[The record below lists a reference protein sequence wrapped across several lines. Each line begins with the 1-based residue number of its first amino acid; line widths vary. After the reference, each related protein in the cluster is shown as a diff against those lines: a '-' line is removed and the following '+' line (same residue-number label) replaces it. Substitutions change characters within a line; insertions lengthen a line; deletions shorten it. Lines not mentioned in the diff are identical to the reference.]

1 MSQMLDFKEK
11 LLETGLFAKTSR
23 SGWYRVQTC
32 PYCGDCKKHFYV
44 RIDLEDPESPVGFNC
59 FKCHEKGLL
68 NHVFLDF
75 YELDIKLV
83 KGKHRRRI
91 DTEGVSVVVP
101 DLLPAD
107 CDVSSISEYI
117 RSRIGVIPTR
127 DDLVA
132 FQYIGDPRRYAS
144 EFLSDDKPDAY
155 FSSRHWFR
163 AVNGMML
170 GRTCRD
176 TNNSTRHI
184 DRWAKYTG
192 NVKLRDIGVYTIK
205 KLFDLHK
212 PIDAY
217 IVEGVFDC
225 IGLYYYYPDANA
237 IFIGCLGS
245 DYNIGIQHLLNRGI
259 FGDTVSI
266 KIIKDNDVSNV
277 SIDKR
282 KASFFK
288 TVSVFRN
295 VLEKDTGVPKDRIE
309 LEKSI

>member
-11 LLETGLFAKTSR
+11 LLATGLFTRTSTR
-23 SGWYRVQTC
+23 GWYRVQTC
-32 PYCGDCKKHFYV
+32 PYCGDTKKHFYV
-44 RIDLEDPESPVGFNC
+44 RIDLEDPDNPVGFNC

-68 NHVFLDF
+68 NQKFLEF
-75 YELDIKLV
+75 YDLDIKPV
-83 KGKHRRRI
+83 KGKYRRRI
-91 DTEGVSVVVP
+91 DTEGVSIVVP

-107 CDVSSISEYI
+107 CDISGISEYI
-117 RSRIGVIPTR
+117 KYRIGVIPSR
-127 DDLVA
+127 EDLTA
-132 FQYIGDPRRYAS
+132 FQYIGNPTRYAS
-144 EFLSDDKPDAY
+144 EFLSDDKYAGY
-155 FSSRHWFR
+155 FSSRYWFR

-170 GRTCRD
+170 GRTYRGM
-176 TNNSTRHI
+176 NNNVKHV
-184 DRWAKYTG
+184 DRWVKYSGKAILHDT
-192 NVKLRDIGVYTIK
+192 GVYTIK

-212 PIDAY
+212 QIDVY

-259 FGDTVSI
+259 FGDSVSI
-266 KIIKDNDVSNV
+266 KIIKDDDVSRV

-282 KASFFK
+282 KALFFK
-288 TVSVFRN
+288 NVSVFRN
-295 VLEKDTGVPKDRIE
+295 VLEKDTGVPIDRIE

>member
-1 MSQMLDFKEK
+1 MSQMLEYKEK
-11 LLETGLFAKTSR
+11 LLATDLFMKTGR
-23 SGWYRVQTC
+23 RDWYKVQVC
-32 PYCGDCKKHFYV
+32 PYCGDAKKHFYV
-44 RIDLEDPESPVGFNC
+44 RIDLEDPDSAVGYKC
-59 FKCHEKGLL
+59 FKCNCHGILGHKFFEFY
-68 NHVFLDF
+68 NLD
-75 YELDIKLV
+75 DIKPV
-83 KGKHRRRI
+83 RGKRRRHI
-91 DTEGVSVVVP
+91 DTEGVSTIVP

-117 RSRIGVIPTR
+117 RSRIGVTPSR
-127 DDLVA
+127 EDLVA
-132 FQYIGDPRRYAS
+132 FQYVGDPRRYAS
-144 EFLSDDKPDAY
+144 EFLSDDKPNAY
-155 FSSRHWFR
+155 FSSRYWFR

-176 TNNSTRHI
+176 NNTRHV

-192 NVKLRDIGVYTIK
+192 NVKLRDVGVYTIK

-245 DYNIGIQHLLNRGI
+245 DYNIGLQHLLNRGI

-266 KIIKDNDVSNV
+266 KIVKDNDVSNV

-282 KASFFK
+282 KALFFK